1 VGIAKAVF
9 VGTTLNVAGASTL
22 AAITGTFNGTV
33 GATTPSTGAFTTL
46 SATGITTVAA
56 GSAALP
62 AIVSTTG
69 TADTGLWFPAADTIA
84 ASTAGTERL
93 RIDSSGNLL
102 VGTTTTNPAAT
113 GIVGTELLNAG
124 GLRVSATA
132 SASYFALTAAS
143 GTQITFYTYSA
154 GAIAAGTIACPT
166 TTTTTYNS
174 VSDHRL
180 KSNVVPLTNSGAI
193 IDALKPRSFTWNVD
207 GSPSVG
213 FIADEVQAVIP
224 NAVTGAKDAV
234 DEDGKP
240 VYQML
245 DASTPEMMAYLIA
258 EIQSLRKRITALE
271 AK

>member
-1 VGIAKAVF
+1 MRLDSNGNLGI
-9 VGTTLNVAGASTL
+9 GTTSPAASTL
-22 AAITGTFNGTV
+22 TLTGKNLYFSGANFVMWDTGGTY
-33 GATTPSTGAFTTL
+33 GINSDSSTRLSFYSG
-46 SATGITTVAA
+46 SAT
-56 GSAALP
+56 
-62 AIVSTTG
+62 
-69 TADTGLWFPAADTIA
+69 
-84 ASTAGTERL
+84 ERMRL
-93 RIDSSGNLL
+93 QSNGNLL
-102 VGTTTTNPAAT
+102 IGTTTTNPASS
-113 GIVGTELLNAG
+113 GLSGTEFLNAG
-124 GLRVSATA
+124 GVRISA
-132 SASYFALTAAS
+132 SASSSYFALTAAS
-143 GTQITFYTYSA
+143 GTQITFYTYSS

-224 NAVTGAKDAV
+224 NAVTGTKDAV

-258 EIQSLRKRITALE
+258 EIQSLRARVAQLE
-271 AK
+271 TKGV